1 MNSGYNMGSQ
11 RRVVVTGLG
20 VISPVG
26 NTVESFWDALLN
38 GKSGIDTITRFDAS
52 AMKTRIAGEVK
63 DFQPETVIDPHE
75 VRRLDLFSQFAICSA
90 AQAFAQSGLVMD
102 NEDPFRVGVIY
113 GSGIGGINVL
123 EEQVGVYLSKGPGR
137 VSPFYIPGM
146 ISDIAAGHIAI
157 MHGLRGPN
165 YATTSACASGSH
177 AIGSAYHEIILGNAD
192 VMVAGGSEGSISPTS
207 MSGFINIKALS
218 RRNEEPQRASR
229 PFDRERDGFIMGE
242 GGAAVVLEELEHAR
256 KRGAH
261 IFAEI
266 TGAGFTGDAYH
277 ITAPHPDGIAA
288 AKAIELAVAK
298 SGMRLEDVDY
308 INTHGTSTP
317 AGDIAETNAI
327 KSAFGEHAYK
337 ININSTKSMTGHL
350 LGAAGSVEFVAIVLS
365 VVNDIIP
372 PTINYENPDPECDLN
387 YTPNTAVRREVR
399 FALSNSFG
407 FGGHNATLAV
417 RKYTEV

>member
-1 MNSGYNMGSQ
+1 MNSGYDMGSH
-11 RRVVVTGLG
+11 RRVVVTGMG

-26 NTVESFWDALLN
+26 NTVESFWNALIQ

-52 AMKTRIAGEVK
+52 ALKTRIAGEVK
-63 DFQPETVIDPHE
+63 DFHPEDVIDPHE

-90 AQAFAQSGLVMD
+90 TQAFAQSGISMD

-157 MHGLRGPN
+157 NHGLRGPN

-177 AIGSAYHEIILGNAD
+177 AIGSAYHEILLGNAD
-192 VMVAGGSEGSISPTS
+192 VMVTGGSEGSISPSS

-218 RRNEEPQRASR
+218 RRNDEPQRASR
-229 PFDRERDGFIMGE
+229 PFDRERDGFVMGE

-256 KRGAH
+256 KRGAR
-261 IFAEI
+261 ILAEI

-277 ITAPHPDGIAA
+277 ITAPHPEGIGAG
-288 AKAIELAVAK
+288 KAMELAVMK
-298 SGMRLEDVDY
+298 SGMRMEDVDY

-317 AGDIAETNAI
+317 PGDIAETNAI
-327 KSAFGEHAYK
+327 KSVFGEQAYK
-337 ININSTKSMTGHL
+337 INVNSTKSMTGHL
-350 LGAAGSVEFVAIVLS
+350 LGAAGSVEFVAVVLS
-365 VVNDIIP
+365 IMNDIIP

-387 YTPNTAVRREVR
+387 YTPNTAVSREVR

-417 RKYTEV
+417 RKFTEM

>member
-1 MNSGYNMGSQ
+1 MNSGYNMGCQ

-26 NTVESFWDALLN
+26 NTVESFWDALLK
-38 GKSGIDTITRFDAS
+38 GKSGVGTITRFDAS

-102 NEDPFRVGVIY
+102 NEDPFRAGVIY

-157 MHGLRGPN
+157 MYGLRGPN

-177 AIGSAYHEIILGNAD
+177 AIGAAYHEILLGNAD
-192 VMVAGGSEGSISPTS
+192 VMITGGSEGSISPTS

-218 RRNEEPQRASR
+218 RRNEEPERASR
-229 PFDRERDGFIMGE
+229 PFDRERDGFNMGE

-256 KRGAH
+256 KRGAR
-261 IFAEI
+261 IFAEV

-327 KSAFGEHAYK
+327 KRVFGEHAYK

-350 LGAAGSVEFVAIVLS
+350 LGAAGSVEFVAVVLS
-365 VVNDIIP
+365 IMNDIIP

-407 FGGHNATLAV
+407 FGGHNATLAA
-417 RKYTEV
+417 RKYMEV